1 MLNKYS
7 DFQHTQDGR
16 LSLLAVA
23 AVHNPSFV
31 CTSETVQDVLYA
43 VSELDD
49 FDVNKCGGG
58 GREGGL
64 SAYRIDADTG
74 GLHFLN
80 SMATGGAD
88 PCFVA
93 VSRRPPRQTQN
104 FNILGSEMFSSPIY
118 TNTMFFV
125 FINKM

>member
-1 MLNKYS
+1 MYCNFRVMLNKYS
-7 DFQHTQDGR
+7 DFQHTQDGS

-23 AVHNPSFV
+23 AAHNPSFV

-49 FDVNKCGGG
+49 FDENKGGGG

-74 GLHFLN
+74 ALHFLN

-88 PCFVA
+88 PCFVS
-93 VSRRPPRQTQN
+93 VSRRPPRQA
-104 FNILGSEMFSSPIY
+104 SPIY

>member
-7 DFQHTQDGR
+7 DFQHTQDGS

-23 AVHNPSFV
+23 AAHNPSFV

-49 FDVNKCGGG
+49 FDENKGGGG

-74 GLHFLN
+74 ALHFLN

-88 PCFVA
+88 PCFVS
-93 VSRRPPRQTQN
+93 VSRRPPRQA
-104 FNILGSEMFSSPIY
+104 SPIY

>member
-1 MLNKYS
+1 MNKYS
-7 DFQHTQDGR
+7 DFQHTQDGS

-23 AVHNPSFV
+23 PAHNPSFV

-49 FDVNKCGGG
+49 FQSDERENKGGK
-58 GREGGL
+58 GRQGGL

-74 GLHFLN
+74 ALHFLN

-88 PCFVA
+88 PCFVS
-93 VSRRPPRQTQN
+93 VSRRTSRQAYALSIFLPRKCFHLQ
-104 FNILGSEMFSSPIY
+104 
-118 TNTMFFV
+118 
-125 FINKM
+125 FIQIHCFLYL